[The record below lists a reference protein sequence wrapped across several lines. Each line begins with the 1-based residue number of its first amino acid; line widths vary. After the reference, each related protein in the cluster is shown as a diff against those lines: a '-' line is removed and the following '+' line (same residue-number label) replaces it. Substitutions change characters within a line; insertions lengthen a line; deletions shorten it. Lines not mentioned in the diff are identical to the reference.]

1 MKQIITI
8 SDNGKVE
15 IPANAAMRD
24 FEIAELFGVR
34 CSAIRAIIKR
44 LSKIRYYGGC
54 AGVGE
59 VQRDGFI
66 IPEYFGLEMI
76 IAIAFQIDSYES
88 EIFCRCILRKVI
100 KSSVVTFYMG
110 SNNGVYV

>member
-15 IPANAAMRD
+15 VPTRVAMRD

-34 CSAIRAIIKR
+34 YSTVRAIIKR
-44 LSKIRYYGGC
+44 LLKVRHFSGC
-54 AGVGE
+54 GGVGE
-59 VQRDGFI
+59 VQRGGFM

-88 EIFCRCILRKVI
+88 EIFCRYILKKVT
-100 KSSVVTFYMG
+100 KSNVVTLYMG
-110 SNNGVYV
+110 RNNGVYV